1 MTLGIVVMAKQP
13 APGRVKTRLAATMGD
28 TAACAVYEA
37 LLWETLRRA
46 RRTGFAVRISLDGP
60 VDSPFAAKLKAR
72 DFVIEQQRNGDL
84 GERLKHALHA
94 PTRLVALGADCV
106 VFDPAWIRAA
116 ALAPEPA
123 MVGPTD
129 DGGYW
134 AVGGNFHNR
143 ALAALLFDRM
153 TWSVPT
159 VFDATTARLQSA
171 AIPMHQL
178 PQCYDIDTE
187 DDLQRLLIDP
197 RCSPQLRHELMRIS
211 DPIAP

>member
-13 APGRVKTRLAATMGD
+13 APGRVKTRLAATIGD

-37 LLWETLRRA
+37 LLWETLRRV
-46 RRTGFAVRISLDGP
+46 RKTGFSVRISLDGP
-60 VDSPFAAKLKAR
+60 AESPFATKLKAR
-72 DFVIEQQRNGDL
+72 DFFIEQQHYGDL

-94 PTRLVALGADCV
+94 PTRLLALGTDCV

-116 ALAPEPA
+116 AFASEPA

-143 ALAALLFDRM
+143 ALAPLLFDRM
-153 TWSVPT
+153 MWSVPT
-159 VFDATTARLQSA
+159 VYGATTARLQSA
-171 AIPMHQL
+171 GIPIHQL

-187 DDLQRLLIDP
+187 DDLRRLLSDT
-197 RCSPQLRHELMRIS
+197 RCSPQLRDELMRIS
-211 DPIAP
+211 GSIAP